1 MKSCRTLIF
10 TGLFLLL
17 VSGAKAEEGAERKP
31 LPPEKTQVIYD
42 TLLPKE
48 GAEPGG
54 AETESEKA
62 PPVSVAGMTTE
73 KMAQALRARGIEV
86 RGELLRRQFVYAG
99 AQFFLLAE
107 PRQNRM
113 RLLSP
118 LARLDSLRRD
128 PDFNEVE
135 LLQELLKANYLATG
149 NARFCVN
156 RNIIWAAFMHPL
168 DTLTERD
175 LMSALDQLADTARK
189 VHADAD

>member
-10 TGLFLLL
+10 TVLFLLL
-17 VSGAKAEEGAERKP
+17 VSGARAEEGSENKP

-42 TLLPKE
+42 TLLPRE
-48 GAEPGG
+48 GVEPGDS
-54 AETESEKA
+54 ETGSEKA
-62 PPVSVAGMTTE
+62 KRESAAGMTAE

-86 RGELLRRQFVYAG
+86 RGELLRRQFVYADT
-99 AQFFLLAE
+99 QFFLLTE
-107 PRQNRM
+107 PEQNRM

-118 LARLDSLRRD
+118 LARLDTLRRD

-149 NARFCVN
+149 DARFCVH
-156 RNIIWAAFMHPL
+156 RNIIWAAFLHPL

-175 LMSALDQLADTARK
+175 LISALDQLADTARK